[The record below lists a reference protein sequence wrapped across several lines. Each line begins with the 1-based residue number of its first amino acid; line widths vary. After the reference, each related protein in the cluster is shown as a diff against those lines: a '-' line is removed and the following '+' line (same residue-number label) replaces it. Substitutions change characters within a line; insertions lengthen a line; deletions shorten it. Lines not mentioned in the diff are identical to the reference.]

1 MKRKFINTLSNRII
15 KELGSE
21 EFGNYIKENVFNLPR
36 TKNYLEQLSDEIYI
50 DYQKTFNF
58 DESFN
63 KSIRNSDFGSILFQE
78 LGLGECTISPVYDIN
93 VNGGLTETNA
103 FNYSEYR
110 KILNKSEIK
119 QIDQLEIDSNAFDK
133 TMRGM
138 FQGKFNQVQIKLC
151 SDDVRNLIEE
161 FTLSRNVDVIE
172 ILPAERDYHGC
183 THILP
188 TENHVYKISGKKV
201 KKIDIFEALETGLL
215 DYESNDYQFDSVTS
229 LKMNNKLV
237 VEVNCLLVNKETEKN
252 AKIEYNIR
260 TDKLSFDAT
269 LNRLNLSSDDMLTM
283 QKEVIESINEAID
296 SKFTLKAGDKYKIGF
311 SSIRVPY
318 YENSRDVGSFF
329 VYDPD
334 HLKIQ
339 EICKNLNSESE
350 IYESNQIHPMYFE
363 KALKAFDFDTLKI
376 DKQLAVKNKNGDVTV
391 YALNR
396 SNREILEKED
406 ISKELKETVINN
418 WNVDL
423 RTNREKN
430 KNKRKNK

>member
-1 MKRKFINTLSNRII
+1 
-15 KELGSE
+15 
-21 EFGNYIKENVFNLPR
+21 
-36 TKNYLEQLSDEIYI
+36 
-50 DYQKTFNF
+50 
-58 DESFN
+58 
-63 KSIRNSDFGSILFQE
+63 
-78 LGLGECTISPVYDIN
+78 
-93 VNGGLTETNA
+93 
-103 FNYSEYR
+103 
-110 KILNKSEIK
+110 
-119 QIDQLEIDSNAFDK
+119 
-133 TMRGM
+133 MRSM
-138 FQGKFNQVQIKLC
+138 FQGKFDQVRIKLC

-161 FTLSRNVDVIE
+161 FTHSRNVDVIE

-215 DYESNDYQFDSVTS
+215 DYESNDYQFDSVKS

-260 TDKLSFDAT
+260 TDKLSFDKT

-339 EICKNLNSESE
+339 EICKNLKGEAE
-350 IYESNQIHPMYFE
+350 IYELNQIHPMYFE

-376 DKQLAVKNKNGDVTV
+376 DKQLAVKNKNVDFVNPILTALIEGKKIELEYCPFYESTPFVKVVKPLFIKEYLNRWYLITEKLDDRHPIFAFDRIKKYTILEAKFKKIHLSKNDNLKKDT
-391 YALNR
+391 YLLKLATIKLNLRESKNDALNDSIR
-396 SNREILEKED
+396 FKLVNNA
-406 ISKELKETVINN
+406 KELAIKINKDSYN
-418 WNVDL
+418 C
-423 RTNREKN
+423 
-430 KNKRKNK
+430 